1 MAREALD
8 HRTYTPQGQTWDD
21 AQRSQFFGKLQSGQA
36 VEGRD
41 GWRYEHAGG
50 GWSMTNDPV
59 SGTPG
64 SPGAAPPAQPGP
76 GEPPTT
82 APGVPQRPSP
92 APNQSP
98 LPPSPAPQI
107 PLGSTGQ
114 QGWMGGAMRP
124 TGPGA
129 QIERPIGAPG
139 RVTGPGLIDASQAGP
154 QGQGDPL
161 QAQVRTAL
169 MGMLGQNVNAAS
181 LTDPDIAPQQRAFQ
195 AATERSALKNRAGL
209 MEQASAE
216 GIADSEAIRAAGR
229 QIETAAGQAIG
240 ANDAALIGEK
250 LKGRREQLAQ
260 AVQVASAM
268 GLAQEA
274 NDLQRQLANLDAQI
288 QTRGQDISREGM
300 QLSRDLA
307 NLESRDKQYLADL
320 DADLRRQGYGLQE
333 RLAMMDAEL
342 RRLGINTQGN
352 LGGLELALRRELG
365 IGELN
370 LGLLQTMLQNQQ
382 VGNRLGFDIGQ
393 WQSILNRDALLAAMG
408 GG

>member
-1 MAREALD
+1 MARETLD

-64 SPGAAPPAQPGP
+64 SPGATPPAQPGP

-107 PLGSTGQ
+107 PLGNTGQ
-114 QGWMGGAMRP
+114 TPPAGQSG
-124 TGPGA
+124 T
-129 QIERPIGAPG
+129 PG
-139 RVTGPGLIDASQAGP
+139 RVTGPGLIDANAPPG
-154 QGQGDPL
+154 GQPSDPL
-161 QAQVRTAL
+161 QAQVRSAL
-169 MGMLGQNVNAAS
+169 MTMLGQNVNAAS
-181 LTDPDIAPQQRAFQ
+181 LTDPDIAPQQRAFE
-195 AATERSALKNRAGL
+195 AATQRAALKNRGAL

-229 QIETAAGQAIG
+229 QIETQAGQAIG

-250 LKGRREQLAQ
+250 LKGRRDQLQQ
-260 AVQVASAM
+260 AIGIATQM
-268 GLAQEA
+268 GLAEEA
-274 NDLQRQLANLDAQI
+274 NNLQRQLANLDAQI

-352 LGGLELALRRELG
+352 LGSLELALRRELG

-408 GG
+408 G